1 MVVAGPSVVCFS
13 LCVISLITLMKDSLS
28 FIVLESKL
36 NTVCKIV
43 GVFFFRPI
51 KLIIKMSTCKNILLF
66 TFIIFGLS
74 LIPHYSIGNNVTEK
88 TFDVIYDF
96 GLVFCI
102 RLKFGKF
109 FQTLRNILRKYK
121 R

>member
-51 KLIIKMSTCKNILLF
+51 KLIIQMSTCKNILLSPS
-66 TFIIFGLS
+66 LS
-74 LIPHYSIGNNVTEK
+74 LVSVSSPTIVLVTMS
-88 TFDVIYDF
+88 
-96 GLVFCI
+96 
-102 RLKFGKF
+102 
-109 FQTLRNILRKYK
+109 LRRPLM
-121 R
+121 